1 MQKLITY
8 SLFIFFLLTGIL
20 IFKDYGVSTDEDF
33 QRLVGFYWLNYI
45 ANFFPGS
52 DFLLDVQN
60 KIKLIGDLT
69 LSVES
74 GATFKY
80 YGVIFDLPL
89 AFIETVFN
97 ITDPKNFF
105 YLRHFLNFFLF
116 WVSSVYFY
124 KILII
129 RFKNWSLAISG
140 FLIYVLSPRIFAES
154 FYNNKDLILLSLF
167 SISFYYVLIFFKKEN
182 NLNSIKLG
190 IICAVC
196 TSSRVLGIL
205 LIITCLLIYIFDL
218 ISLFKER
225 IKSYNKYIILVF
237 SYSIFLI
244 IIWPYLW
251 ENPFKNFFN
260 TIKIFSNYLHI
271 MQVLYNGEY
280 YYSNNLPWHYS
291 IVWPAITTPILYIFF
306 FILGFFFFI
315 KRFLSRFVKI
325 DNSNK
330 SYSHLWVGYREKF
343 DVFLFFLLIIFY
355 FLIIKLNATLYD
367 GWRQL
372 YFIFPIIIYYAI
384 YAIQIFYYYL
394 KGKKYIINYLLTA
407 YLTFLIYILY
417 TMHPMQMVYF
427 NFLAKNNVSIN
438 YQVDY
443 WGLSSIQAIKKIL
456 NYENNKLK
464 VRIAN
469 ASYVSL
475 WRSLVLLDEN
485 DKNRIE
491 FVGQD
496 YKNADYIFT
505 NFNSEVNMRVNSK
518 YSIPKNFQLVDSL
531 YVNKIKVY
539 DIYKKI
545 K

>member
-1 MQKLITY
+1 MQKLVTY
-8 SLFIFFLLTGIL
+8 SLFIFFFLTGVL
-20 IFKDYGVSTDEDF
+20 IFKDYGISTDEDF

-52 DFLLDVQN
+52 NFLLDVQN

-74 GATFKY
+74 GETFKY
-80 YGVIFDLPL
+80 YGIIYDLPL

-97 ITDPKNFF
+97 ITDPKNYF

-116 WVSSVYFY
+116 WVSSIFFY
-124 KILII
+124 KILIL

-140 FLIYVLSPRIFAES
+140 VLFYVLSPRIFAES

-190 IICAVC
+190 IISAVC

-205 LIITCLLIYIFDL
+205 IIITCLLIYIFDL

-251 ENPFKNFFN
+251 ENPFKNFYN

-271 MQVLYNGEY
+271 MQVLYNGDY

-330 SYSHLWVGYREKF
+330 RYSHLWVGYREKF

-372 YFIFPIIIYYAI
+372 YFIYPIIIYYAI
-384 YAIQIFYYYL
+384 YALQIFYYYL

-427 NFLAKNNVSIN
+427 NFLAKNNASIN

-443 WGLSSIQAIKKIL
+443 WGLSSIQAIRKIL
-456 NYENNKLK
+456 NYENNKSK

-475 WRSLVLLDEN
+475 WRSLVLLDKD

-539 DIYKKI
+539 DIYKII